1 MAKYYYAPGFWDGC
15 SRGVFMMNQR
25 AWDALPD
32 LHKTILEV
40 ACGEATLEMAAR
52 YDEANPKALRRL
64 LAGGA
69 QLRAWPREILQAAW
83 RATHELY
90 EDTAAQNPRFRRMWT
105 SYKAFRDGQFQ
116 WSRVAEN
123 AYENFAFAAAAQR

>member
-1 MAKYYYAPGFWDGC
+1 MAKYHYAPGFRAGC

-32 LHKTILEV
+32 LYKNIIEV
-40 ACGEATLEMAAR
+40 ACGEACGEATLEMAAR

-69 QLRAWPREILQAAW
+69 QLRAWPREILQAA
-83 RATHELY
+83 
-90 EDTAAQNPRFRRMWT
+90 
-105 SYKAFRDGQFQ
+105 
-116 WSRVAEN
+116 
-123 AYENFAFAAAAQR
+123 